1 MTGEIWT
8 IGDVPLLWRNEVQ
21 AMLDGDE
28 DEDGD

>member
-8 IGDVPLLWRNEVQ
+8 IEDVPLLWRDEVQ

-28 DEDGD
+28 DGD